1 MCCIHNV
8 KSQEPKF
15 FYLIVEQRIWESDM
29 QKSNFLFRVWY
40 YFRMGYGTYLTFV
53 LGIVTTLVTVYYLA
67 INNIPFLQ
75 SVFPAFWVFSVISL
89 IVGIPSAV
97 MLGWFHVK
105 GSAIFK
111 SEQDITMEANPYNY
125 KIPPGFWQEAF
136 VPLYLELLKGM
147 AKMLDKQKLLTKGEQ
162 EQIEQLEKKLETLIE
177 GGYVGTPKTKADLQ

>member
-1 MCCIHNV
+1 
-8 KSQEPKF
+8 
-15 FYLIVEQRIWESDM
+15 M
-29 QKSNFLFRVWY
+29 QKSNFLFRAWY
-40 YFRMGYGTYLTFV
+40 YFRIGYGTYLTFV

-75 SVFPAFWVFSVISL
+75 SVFPAFWIFSVISL

-97 MLGWFHVK
+97 ILGWFHVK

-136 VPLYLELLKGM
+136 APLYLELLKGM
-147 AKMLDKQKLLTKGEQ
+147 AKMLDKQNLLTNEEQ
-162 EQIEQLEKKLETLIE
+162 EQIKQLEKKLETLIQ